1 MDFVHVA
8 ISPKDAPPA
17 LAIFRK
23 LRYNSI
29 SVSGCSCTDAG
40 FQDAHFIW
48 RMSAW
53 RTAMEQNKNDARLV
67 FLSRRAYET
76 GRIHLYFFR
85 IRCGTQETPA
95 GSCWKALKPAWSLQI
110 PETVCWYLL
119 RGHWNWSRVC
129 SHFCCTMLPRRPP
142 RSAGTQQPENTVRH
156 NCRRIFLPSNHV
168 AGICICQNHV
178 IHETGQNAY
187 DKKEHYCPEPE
198 PEKRLRLMNII
209 YPAQLLL
216 SFGHILSPLQISE
229 TA

>member
-76 GRIHLYFFR
+76 GRIHLVFFQDQVWDAR
-85 IRCGTQETPA
+85 DTGWQLLE
-95 GSCWKALKPAWSLQI
+95 GSGACK
-110 PETVCWYLL
+110 
-119 RGHWNWSRVC
+119 SRK
-129 SHFCCTMLPRRPP
+129 
-142 RSAGTQQPENTVRH
+142 QP
-156 NCRRIFLPSNHV
+156 
-168 AGICICQNHV
+168 AGICYAGTGTGAAFAVTFAARCSRGGRRVSLGRSSRRIPPDTIAGGYSYPV
-178 IHETGQNAY
+178 IT
-187 DKKEHYCPEPE
+187 
-198 PEKRLRLMNII
+198 
-209 YPAQLLL
+209 LLG
-216 SFGHILSPLQISE
+216 SAFARIM
-229 TA
+229 